1 MSAPTNTG
9 PLPAQPESV
18 PDRLH
23 ALDALRLQLEAQ
35 IVADRLHWQI
45 HLCQLLA
52 IYQEMEDCCVNQA
65 LAPHQTAAQQDPV
78 ETPRTNNLTP
88 RVLVAAA

>member
-1 MSAPTNTG
+1 
-9 PLPAQPESV
+9 V

-35 IVADRLHWQI
+35 IVADRLHWRI

-52 IYQEMEDCCVNQA
+52 VFHEMEDCYVTQA
-65 LAPHQTAAQQDPV
+65 LAPHQAAAAQDSA
-78 ETPRTNNLTP
+78 ESPRTSTLTP
-88 RVLVAAA
+88 GVLAAAA